1 MYNGR
6 DKLFT
11 LLMPHIHISDQL
23 YELLEEG
30 AEREGCATVDAYAEK
45 LLVVVTKI
53 DDDLIGDTEESVYKT
68 ADENK
73 IKDRLRDLGYI
84 E

>member
-1 MYNGR
+1 
-6 DKLFT
+6 
-11 LLMPHIHISDQL
+11 MPHIHISDPL

-45 LLVVVTKI
+45 LLAVVAKV
-53 DDDLIGDTEESVYKT
+53 DDDQIGDTEASVYKS
-68 ADENK
+68 ADESK

>member
-1 MYNGR
+1 
-6 DKLFT
+6 
-11 LLMPHIHISDQL
+11 MPHIHISDKL

-30 AEREGCATVDAYAEK
+30 AEREGCETVDAYAEK
-45 LLVVVTKI
+45 ILDVVVKDSDI
-53 DDDLIGDTEESVYKT
+53 MVGDTEKSMYSS
-68 ADENK
+68 ADESK

>member
-1 MYNGR
+1 MA
-6 DKLFT
+6 KSKIFT
-11 LLMPHIHISDQL
+11 SFMPHIHISDRL

-30 AEREGCATVDAYAEK
+30 AEREGCETVDGYAEK
-45 LLVVVTKI
+45 ILDVVMKS
-53 DDDLIGDTEESVYKT
+53 DDIMVGDTEVSVYT
-68 ADENK
+68 SADEGK

>member
-1 MYNGR
+1 
-6 DKLFT
+6 
-11 LLMPHIHISDQL
+11 MPHIHISDQL

-30 AEREGCATVDAYAEK
+30 AEREGCETVDAYAER
-45 LLVVVTKI
+45 LLAVVTKS
-53 DDDLIGDTEESVYKT
+53 DDGLIGDTEESVYHS
-68 ADENK
+68 ADETK